1 MIKVDLHCH
10 TRHSPDASTSP
21 GELVERTREAGL
33 DRVAVTDHGEIDGAF
48 EAAALDPE
56 RVVVGEEIRCAC
68 RTEVIGLFLKSRVP
82 TGLPLEETVERIRDQ
97 GGVVYVPHPFAYL
110 WRPGGRARRCLAHA
124 DAVEVA
130 NARAFVP
137 VWNRRAARA
146 ARDRGL
152 PGCAGSDAHFPREL
166 GRAYTRMP
174 SFADA
179 ASFRRALAVAEPV
192 LESTTGPH
200 AHLASVARK
209 AWSLAADAVDE
220 QRRGLGLGRPEGGRA
235 PRRGRAPLAPQRGGP
250 ASG

>member
-10 TRHSPDASTSP
+10 TRYSPDASTSP
-21 GELVERTREAGL
+21 RELVERTREAGL

-68 RTEVIGLFLKSRVP
+68 RTEVIGLFLKRHVP

-110 WRPGGRARRCLAHA
+110 WRPGGRARRCLVHA

-130 NARAFVP
+130 NARAFLP
-137 VWNRRAARA
+137 VWNWRAARA

-179 ASFRRALAVAEPV
+179 ASFRQALAGAEPV

-200 AHLASVARK
+200 AHLASMARK

-220 QRRGLGLGRPEGGRA
+220 QRRGLARPERSR
-235 PRRGRAPLAPQRGGP
+235 PPLAPQRGGP

>member
-10 TRHSPDASTSP
+10 TRYSPDASTSP
-21 GELVERTREAGL
+21 RELVERTREAGL

-48 EAAALDPE
+48 AAAALDPE

-68 RTEVIGLFLKSRVP
+68 RTEVIGLFLKSHVP

-130 NARAFVP
+130 NARAFLP

-152 PGCAGSDAHFPREL
+152 PGCAGSDAHVPGEL

-174 SFADA
+174 TFADA
-179 ASFRRALAVAEPV
+179 TSFRRALAGAEPV

-200 AHLASVARK
+200 AHLASIARK
-209 AWSLAADAVDE
+209 AWSLAADAVEE
-220 QRRGLGLGRPEGGRA
+220 QRRGLGRPEA
-235 PRRGRAPLAPQRGGP
+235 GRAPLAPQRGGP
-250 ASG
+250 AGG